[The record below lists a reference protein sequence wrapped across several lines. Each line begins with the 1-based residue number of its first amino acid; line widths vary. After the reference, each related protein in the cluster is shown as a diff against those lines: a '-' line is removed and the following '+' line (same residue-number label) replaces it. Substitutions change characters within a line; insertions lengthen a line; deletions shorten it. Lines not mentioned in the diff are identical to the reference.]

1 MDSKLEKLNSLNDRM
16 DRILDSQYALFSEI
30 KVAQD
35 ELLFVKNAILEEE
48 KLKFEINE
56 QAKLKE
62 ESIAPELLVTP
73 SQQTT
78 FSDKE
83 EEKVPENEEISLEKF
98 TASREAIEEILSE
111 SILESDFKEEEKD
124 YKETATEKAEPY
136 RAQESPKENYSR
148 NEYYY
153 RQKKQNPKAKTD
165 KNLEKFIGENLI
177 SKIGVLI
184 LILGIAF
191 GTKYSIDN
199 NLISPLARIISGYI
213 SALALGV
220 FSFVLRKKYE
230 NLSAVLIS
238 GATAVSY
245 FVTFSAYKFY
255 DLIPQELAFGLMAL
269 FTIFTVI
276 AALSYNKQ
284 VIAHIGMV
292 AAYAVP
298 FLTSDGSGRVWIML
312 SYMTI
317 INIGL
322 LVISF
327 KKYWKPLTYV
337 STILSW
343 IILLYS
349 TSLSNPS
356 FGLSFGFATVF
367 FIIFYSSILAYKT
380 VRNEEYNPGLT
391 GLLLS
396 NNMIYYI
403 FSAIIINLEYHSNL
417 GNGFFA
423 LMNGVLHFLVA
434 TMLHKRDIKDRQIIH
449 LLAGSVILFVTI
461 SIPLA
466 FDGNV
471 IPVIWIAEAALL
483 LGLARKYALPKY
495 EIISFILML
504 FSILFLFRERLYLY
518 EHWSS
523 MGVMPI
529 FNEYMLTGTLFTAA
543 IAVMLYIALNQ
554 TNKDYKRIIP
564 FNTINIMLS
573 TILLVSVYLL
583 FSLEITHYFNNL
595 ISDLKQI
602 TPVDYDSLEIAL
614 AHSHIWQI
622 LYAAVF
628 FTGLNILSKN
638 KIKSKL
644 LSQVSL
650 SFSALTIAV
659 FLMIGLW
666 DISVLREFYLK
677 LDGVDSM
684 GYGMFNIMSRYI
696 ALGIMII
703 HTIIFKI
710 AYDREKDYDHIKV
723 GVELFIA
730 LAAVWGLTSEIIHNL
745 DMAGITETYK
755 FGISIGWSVSA
766 ILLIILGIVK
776 NKRHFRIFG
785 LVLFSVTII
794 KLFFYDI
801 SNLHIISKTIIMIV
815 LGILMLLTSYLYTRF
830 KNKLFGNESEEE

>member
-16 DRILDSQYALFSEI
+16 DRILDSQYSLFSEI

-48 KLKFEINE
+48 KLKFEMNE

-73 SQQTT
+73 SQQTN

-83 EEKVPENEEISLEKF
+83 VEKVPEQGEILLEKF
-98 TASREAIEEILSE
+98 TASTEAIEEILSE
-111 SILESDFKEEEKD
+111 SIWESDLKEEEKN
-124 YKETATEKAEPY
+124 YEETAEEKAESY

-213 SALALGV
+213 SALALGA

-255 DLIPQELAFGLMAL
+255 DLIPQELAFGMMTL
-269 FTIFTVI
+269 FTGFTVI
-276 AALSYNKQ
+276 AALSYDKQ
-284 VIAHIGMV
+284 VIAHIGMI

-298 FLTSDGSGRVWIML
+298 FLLTDGSGRVWIML
-312 SYMTI
+312 SYVSL

-322 LVISF
+322 MIISF
-327 KKYWKPLTYV
+327 KKFWKPITYL

-343 IILLYS
+343 LIFLI
-349 TSLSNPS
+349 SLATA
-356 FGLSFGFATVF
+356 GGGFALRISFATAF
-367 FIIFYSSILAYKT
+367 FATFYISMLAYK
-380 VRNEEYNPGLT
+380 VIRNEEHHKGFT
-391 GLLLS
+391 GLLLF
-396 NNMIYYI
+396 NNIIYYVI
-403 FSAIIINLEYHSNL
+403 AAILIDRNYNSELINGL
-417 GNGFFA
+417 FA
-423 LMNGVLHFLVA
+423 LLNGLLHFLVA
-434 TMLHKRDIKDRQIIH
+434 GMLHKCKVQDRIIIH
-449 LLAGSVILFVTI
+449 LLAGFVLFFVAI

-483 LGLARKYALPKY
+483 FGLARKHNLPKY
-495 EIISFILML
+495 ELISFLLML
-504 FSILFLFRERLYLY
+504 FSILFLVQERLYLY
-518 EHWSS
+518 DHWSS

-529 FNEYMLTGTLFTAA
+529 FNEYMLTGMLFAA
-543 IAVMLYIALNQ
+543 ALGVMTYIAFNH
-554 TNKDYKRIIP
+554 TNKDCKRIIS
-564 FNTINIMLS
+564 FNSVNTVLS
-573 TILLVSVYLL
+573 IILLVSIYLL

-595 ISDLKQI
+595 ISNLKQT

-644 LSQVSL
+644 FSQVSL

-677 LDGVDSM
+677 LDGVDFL
-684 GYGMFNIMSRYI
+684 GYGMFNIITRYI

-710 AYDREKDYDHIKV
+710 AYDREKDFDHIKV

-785 LVLFSVTII
+785 LVLFFVTII

-815 LGILMLLTSYLYTRF
+815 LGVLMLLTSYLYSRF